1 MRRLI
6 ALLKPH
12 VEVGKVEI
20 ECVKRCQCAS
30 TQANSAI
37 MDSTRNTSGRITM
50 GTPLWIQQ
58 PWLDEVLTGRKTIEG
73 RVLGSDG
80 QSKWKAG
87 DVVMVG
93 AGVED
98 HDAQQAIVACVRQ
111 YSTLYEFLKNDW
123 KKAAPHCTTMAE
135 AVAAYKA
142 VMTTSKGTA
151 ADGAPIG
158 ERISA
163 FDARRIVAR
172 GGLVAV
178 HLQLP

>member
-1 MRRLI
+1 M
-6 ALLKPH
+6 
-12 VEVGKVEI
+12 G
-20 ECVKRCQCAS
+20 
-30 TQANSAI
+30 
-37 MDSTRNTSGRITM
+37 STRDTTGRITM

-58 PWLDEVLTGRKTIEG
+58 PWLDEVLTGRKTVEG
-73 RVLGSDG
+73 RVLGTDG
-80 QSKWKAG
+80 KSKWKEG

-93 AGVED
+93 AGAED
-98 HDAQQAIVACVRQ
+98 HDAQQAIVTTVRQ

-123 KKAAPHCTTMAE
+123 KKAAPHCATMAE

>member
-1 MRRLI
+1 
-6 ALLKPH
+6 
-12 VEVGKVEI
+12 
-20 ECVKRCQCAS
+20 
-30 TQANSAI
+30 
-37 MDSTRNTSGRITM
+37 
-50 GTPLWIQQ
+50 
-58 PWLDEVLTGRKTIEG
+58 
-73 RVLGSDG
+73 
-80 QSKWKAG
+80 
-87 DVVMVG
+87 MVG

-111 YSTLYEFLKNDW
+111 CSTLYEFLKNDW

-135 AVAAYKA
+135 AVAAYKE

-163 FDARRIVAR
+163 FDPRRIVAR